1 MAETSRTL
9 TQDTQLFHD
18 VFNASPIGIAVEN
31 LEGQPLFVNPS
42 FCSFLG
48 FSEEELR
55 NKHCVDFSPREDAEK
70 DWALFQQL
78 RAGSI
83 DHYQLE
89 KRYFRRDGSL
99 VWGSLSISLLKSS
112 PSPLVLAM
120 VEDITDKKK
129 AEEARYR
136 HAAVIESSDDAIAS
150 GTLDGIIVSWNTGAK
165 KIYGYTEAEAVGKPI
180 SMLVP
185 PELADEENKILETLK
200 SGSRIEHFETVRVT
214 KTGKRINVSLTI
226 SPIKDSSGRMV
237 GVSGIARDIT
247 ERKLAEETLRASE
260 ERLRLAQQAARI
272 GTFDW
277 NIRTGV
283 NTWTPEL
290 EAMYGLPPG
299 GFGGTQTAFENLVH
313 PDDRAGVIKLVD
325 AAMTSGQPTKGE
337 WRVVWADGSVHWIA
351 GSWQVFMD
359 ASGEPSKMIG
369 VNIDVT
375 ERKLADEA
383 RFEVNRTL
391 EAQAALLQSQ
401 EELLKIFVKHVPAAV
416 AMLDRDMRYLQV
428 SERWCTDYLRGR
440 TQVLGRSHYEI
451 FPDMPE
457 RWKEVHRRG
466 LQGETL
472 RSHEDRWDGQD
483 GPHWARWEV
492 RPWKTSEGTV
502 GGILI
507 LAEDI
512 SRRKQMEEALGESE
526 DKLRLLLDSTAE
538 AIYGIDLEHRCTF
551 CNPACLRTLGYER
564 LDQVLGKN
572 THDLLHHSRADGTV
586 FPLDECRVHRVT
598 QTGEEVHA
606 EDEVFWRANGT
617 SFPVEYWSYPQRRG
631 PELVGAVVAF
641 VDITERRLAEA
652 ALANV
657 SRKLIEAQEQERI
670 RIGRELHDDIGQR
683 LALVA
688 VELQQLHENS
698 VILPDVRSRMG
709 EFEKQI
715 SEIATDIQSLSHE
728 LHSAKLQYLGIA
740 AAMRG
745 FCREFAEQ
753 QKVEIDFKVQDL
765 PSPLSPD
772 ISLCL
777 FRVLQEA
784 LHNSAKHSG
793 VRPFE
798 VRLWGTSDEI
808 HLTVRDSGTGF
819 DREAAK
825 ESRGLGLISM
835 EERLKLLKGTLSI
848 DSQPKRGTT
857 IHARVPHT

>member
-1 MAETSRTL
+1 MGNGAQTRKLEA
-9 TQDTQLFHD
+9 QLFHD

-31 LEGQPLFVNPS
+31 WEGQPLFANPA

-70 DWALFQQL
+70 DWALYQQL
-78 RAGSI
+78 RAGVI

-112 PSPLVLAM
+112 ASPLVLAM

-150 GTLDGIIVSWNTGAK
+150 GTLDGIIVSWNTGAQ

-185 PELADEENKILETLK
+185 PELPDEENKILETLK
-200 SGSRIEHFETVRVT
+200 SGDRIEHFETVRVT
-214 KTGKRINVSLTI
+214 KTGRRINVSLTI
-226 SPIKDSSGRMV
+226 SPIKDSTGRTV
-237 GVSGIARDIT
+237 GISGIARDIT
-247 ERKLAEETLRASE
+247 ERKRAEEA
-260 ERLRLAQQAARI
+260 LA
-272 GTFDW
+272 
-277 NIRTGV
+277 
-283 NTWTPEL
+283 
-290 EAMYGLPPG
+290 
-299 GFGGTQTAFENLVH
+299 
-313 PDDRAGVIKLVD
+313 
-325 AAMTSGQPTKGE
+325 
-337 WRVVWADGSVHWIA
+337 
-351 GSWQVFMD
+351 
-359 ASGEPSKMIG
+359 
-369 VNIDVT
+369 
-375 ERKLADEA
+375 
-383 RFEVNRTL
+383 EVNRTL
-391 EAQAALLQSQ
+391 LAQAASLQAR
-401 EELLKIFVKHVPAAV
+401 EELLRVFVKNVPAAV

-428 SERWCTDYLRGR
+428 SDRWCSDYLPGR
-440 TQVLGRSHYEI
+440 EQVLGRSHYEI

-457 RWKEVHRRG
+457 RWKEVHRRS

-472 RSHEDRWDGQD
+472 RSAEDRWDGRD

-492 RPWKTSEGTV
+492 RPWKTPEGTV

-512 SRRKQMEEALGESE
+512 SRRKQMEESLGESE

-598 QTGEEVHA
+598 QIGEGVHA
-606 EDEVFWRANGT
+606 EDEVFWRANRT

-631 PELVGAVVAF
+631 QELVGAVVAF

-683 LALVA
+683 LSLVA

-698 VILPDVRSRMG
+698 VISPDVRSRMG
-709 EFEKQI
+709 E
-715 SEIATDIQSLSHE
+715 
-728 LHSAKLQYLGIA
+728 LQ
-740 AAMRG
+740 
-745 FCREFAEQ
+745 
-753 QKVEIDFKVQDL
+753 
-765 PSPLSPD
+765 
-772 ISLCL
+772 
-777 FRVLQEA
+777 
-784 LHNSAKHSG
+784 
-793 VRPFE
+793 
-798 VRLWGTSDEI
+798 
-808 HLTVRDSGTGF
+808 
-819 DREAAK
+819 DRKA
-825 ESRGLGLISM
+825 
-835 EERLKLLKGTLSI
+835 
-848 DSQPKRGTT
+848 
-857 IHARVPHT
+857 